1 MGLRKYFESD
11 LRFYYAIGIFI
22 IVVYCTVVLTT
33 ASMGLATVDR
43 RIIPLT
49 VGFFIF
55 MFVYFISISIQA
67 LEPDV

>member
-1 MGLRKYFESD
+1 MALRECFESD
-11 LRFYYAIGIFI
+11 IRFYYAIGLFI
-22 IVVYCTVVLTT
+22 ILVYCGVVITT
-33 ASMGLATVDR
+33 ATMGLATVDR

-67 LEPDV
+67 LEPDM